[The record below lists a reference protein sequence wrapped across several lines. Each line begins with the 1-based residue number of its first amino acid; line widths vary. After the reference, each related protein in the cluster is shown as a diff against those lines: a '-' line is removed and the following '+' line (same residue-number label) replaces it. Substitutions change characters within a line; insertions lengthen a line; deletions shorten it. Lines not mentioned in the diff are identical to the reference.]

1 MRILA
6 SNLQLSARHE
16 RVERHEVRETL
27 RVWNTAPQGAPAPAA
42 APRESDGTPCA
53 ATTADVKLLLLQM
66 LIEQLTGRKMKLAD
80 LEGLMEESEPPPDL
94 PDPARAQSVSANASW
109 GAVYDREEIHTE
121 SEQMQFAATGV
132 VRTADGREITLAL
145 SLTMSR
151 EFMTRSGLQ
160 VRAGAALKDPLVLN
174 FDGNA
179 AQLTDRKFSFDLDAD
194 GTKEEVPMLAPTS
207 AFLAL
212 DRNGDGLINDGKELF
227 GTTSGNGFADLAVY
241 DMDRNGWIDE
251 SDPVFNQLKLWLPG
265 AIQSGAVQ
273 SGSLTNLRERNV
285 GALYLGAVES
295 PYELKRREEM
305 EGQVRSTG
313 LYLEEDGSA
322 GTLQQVDLK
331 V

>member
-16 RVERHEVRETL
+16 RVERQEVRESL
-27 RVWNTAPQGAPAPAA
+27 RVWGNAPQAAAPAPK
-42 APRESDGTPCA
+42 PGDQPPCA

-80 LEGLMEESEPPPDL
+80 LEGLITESEPPPDL
-94 PDPARAQSVSANASW
+94 PDPARAQSVQANTSW
-109 GAVYDREEIHTE
+109 GAVYDREEIHVE

-132 VRTADGREITLAL
+132 VLTADGREITLAL

-212 DRNGDGLINDGKELF
+212 DRDGDGKINDGSELF
-227 GTTSGNGFADLAVY
+227 GTASGNGFADLAAY
-241 DMDRNGWIDE
+241 DLDRNGWIDE

-273 SGSLTNLRERNV
+273 SGALTSLRERNV
-285 GALYLGAVES
+285 GALYLGAVDS
-295 PYELKRREEM
+295 TYELKRGEELD
-305 EGQVRSTG
+305 GQVRSTG

-331 V
+331 I